1 VNPPAG
7 PSASSLRRSPPK
19 DALAT
24 AVATGL
30 GSGYS
35 PVAPGTAGSLVG
47 LALFWAVHHLP
58 LVAQAAATVVMF
70 AVGVVAAGHV
80 ARRLRIEDPGVVVA
94 DEVAGM
100 WVSLLGLPLTGVT
113 AAAAFVL
120 FRIFDVF
127 KPYPARDLE
136 RLPGGWGIMCDDVMA
151 GIYANLLLRAGLLA
165 WPVSS

>member
-1 VNPPAG
+1 V
-7 PSASSLRRSPPK
+7 SRSSVT
-19 DALAT
+19 DTLAT
-24 AVATGL
+24 FVATGF

-35 PVAPGTAGSLVG
+35 PLAPGTAGSLVG

-58 LVAQAAATVVMF
+58 LAGQVAATVVVF
-70 AVGVVAAGHV
+70 AVGVAAAGHL

-100 WVSLLGLPLTGVT
+100 WVSLLGVPLTGVT
-113 AAAAFVL
+113 AIAGFVL

-136 RLPGGWGIMCDDVMA
+136 RLSGGWGIMCDDVMA

-165 WPVSS
+165 WPLS

>member
-7 PSASSLRRSPPK
+7 PSVSSLRRSTPL

-47 LALFWAVHHLP
+47 LALFWGVHHLSLP
-58 LVAQAAATVVMF
+58 GQAAATAAMF
-70 AVGVVAAGHV
+70 ALGVAAAGHV
-80 ARRLRIEDPGVVVA
+80 ARRMGVEDPGRVVA